1 LTMGCLAVA
10 AEEEVEGVAGEAGEA
25 VVVVEEEALLAL
37 LRLPDQA
44 LVRLPVEELLPLG
57 RARPR

>member
-1 LTMGCLAVA
+1 MGCLAVA
-10 AEEEVEGVAGEAGEA
+10 AEEVAEVAVGEA
-25 VVVVEEEALLAL
+25 VVVEVVEEEALLAL
-37 LRLPDQA
+37 LRLPEQA